1 MEEKNN
7 DKPVDYRVHESILA
21 RMERTNKRWFVLCI
35 VIFLAFVGSNIGW
48 LIYESQFED
57 ISTTVTQNTQSES
70 GNAIIYGEHAGA
82 VIYGEG
88 KSNSNNQNQTP

>member
-1 MEEKNN
+1 MEERNN

-48 LIYESQFED
+48 IIYEHQFED
-57 ISTTVTQNTQSES
+57 IVVTENSQDGGGINIIGGGDVSYGAEANNNKNT
-70 GNAIIYGEHAGA
+70 
-82 VIYGEG
+82 
-88 KSNSNNQNQTP
+88 P

>member
-57 ISTTVTQNTQSES
+57 SVTVTQDVDTQQSPAYVNGTGSMVVNGES
-70 GNAIIYGEHAGA
+70 TA
-82 VIYGEG
+82 
-88 KSNSNNQNQTP
+88 NNNKNP

>member
-21 RMERTNKRWFVLCI
+21 RMERTNKRWFVLCL

-48 LIYESQFED
+48 LVYESQFED
-57 ISTTVTQNTQSES
+57 SVTVTQDVDTQQSPAYVNGTGSMVVNGES
-70 GNAIIYGEHAGA
+70 KTNDN
-82 VIYGEG
+82 
-88 KSNSNNQNQTP
+88 KNP